1 MTPLQTLKF
10 EILIEAPVE
19 QVYQTMIDPADY
31 RDWTSAFAEG
41 SHYEGSW
48 DAGASIRFLAPSG
61 DGMLSEIAEN
71 RPNAFISIRH
81 VGMIDKGVEDRS
93 SDAVKAWAGA
103 CENYRFQAV
112 PQGTRLDVEQQ
123 ITPDWAEQMQT
134 TWPQALL
141 RLKALC
147 EARARK

>member
-1 MTPLQTLKF
+1 MPQLQTLTF
-10 EILIEAPVE
+10 ETLIEAPVE
-19 QVYQTMIDPADY
+19 KVYTTMIDPTGY
-31 RDWTSAFAEG
+31 RDWTSAFSEG

-71 RPNAFISIRH
+71 RPNEYISIRH
-81 VGMIDKGVEDRS
+81 VGMIEKGKEDRS
-93 SDAVKAWAGA
+93 SDAVKAWAPA
-103 CENYRFQAV
+103 YENYRFEAV
-112 PQGTRLDVEQQ
+112 PQGTRLEVEQQ
-123 ITPDWAEQMQT
+123 IPPEWADHMRQ

-147 EARARK
+147 EAHAR